1 MIYKCLHAYD
11 GSECECICKKLYSS
25 LKMEFDIRRQRR
37 ILQTPAAL
45 AEPGFIYELRSGASL
60 RAIRRFFLFYR
71 MNLIVENALDTILAG
86 KE

>member
-1 MIYKCLHAYD
+1 MMVQSVNVSAKNFILHWKWI
-11 GSECECICKKLYSS
+11 SIFEEKS
-25 LKMEFDIRRQRR
+25 R